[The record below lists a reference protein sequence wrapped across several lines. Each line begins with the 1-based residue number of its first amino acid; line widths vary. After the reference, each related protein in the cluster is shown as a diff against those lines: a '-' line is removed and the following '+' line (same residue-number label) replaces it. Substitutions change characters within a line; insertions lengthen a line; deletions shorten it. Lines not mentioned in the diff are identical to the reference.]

1 MFSQVKDELGLLV
14 SVLIATEEFA
24 SNFRPEDPKLAE
36 MNKIL
41 TACHGSLRDLKRVK
55 DHFDDVGPETQVT
68 WERMGWRTEELTDIR
83 SKFSL
88 HIQVLNLLNTNM
100 LRWVHTMQ

>member
-24 SNFRPEDPKLAE
+24 SNFRSDDPKLAE
-36 MNKIL
+36 MNNIL
-41 TACHGSLRDLKRVK
+41 TACHGSLRDLKRIK

-100 LRWVHTMQ
+100 LR